1 MTLDYRIYRLTRN
14 EKMRFIFKCYGIIFA
29 TTFLFYDS
37 IIISLLLG
45 FTSVFCIKPYE
56 KHLCEKRRAL
66 LKSQF
71 RDLLYCLSSS
81 FASGRQMTEAI
92 GEAITNLEII
102 YEETSPI
109 VLETKRMLS
118 SIQEARE
125 SEESVLADFAARSG
139 VKDIVNFTDVYITCR
154 NTGGNLEKAVMSA
167 SRILMEKIEID
178 EEIRVMTVQK
188 IFEGRIISLMPL
200 GIILFLRIVSPDYL
214 QIMYE
219 TVTGRLLMTV
229 ALACIIYAG
238 YLIRKIT
245 FIEV

>member
-1 MTLDYRIYRLTRN
+1 MTTDYRIYRLTKN

-29 TTFLFYDS
+29 VTFLFYNS

-45 FTSVFCIKPYE
+45 FTSVFCIKHYE
-56 KHLCEKRRAL
+56 KHLSEKRRAI

-71 RDLLYCLSSS
+71 RDLLYSLSSS

-92 GEAITNLEII
+92 VEAITNLEVI

-109 VLETKRMLS
+109 VVETKRMLTC
-118 SIQEARE
+118 IQEARE

-188 IFEGRIISLMPL
+188 IFEGRIISLMPI
-200 GIILFLRIVSPDYL
+200 GIILFLRLVSPEYL

-229 ALACIIYAG
+229 ALACIVYAG